1 MLLAVLAKFRS
12 FSFVQISEITIVII
26 DSLFTSMWLIKWKD
40 ELMQWTLF
48 YSITWIIHRLTLLID
63 TSEKKLWAWIARIR
77 WYFLAKLAHFLF
89 CWNILCSWFTYVG
102 FLRVLIKFSCGILN
116 SKQTFCCIIQRIARS
131 YLFFWSYIPLLPKM
145 NLFAIF
151 TARWRHMNIC
161 TLSKTWQISDS

>member
-1 MLLAVLAKFRS
+1 MKRWTDAVDIILFNYVNYTS
-12 FSFVQISEITIVII
+12 I
-26 DSLFTSMWLIKWKD
+26 DSVNWHIGEEVVSLNCQNTLIFFGK
-40 ELMQWTLF
+40 TCA
-48 YSITWIIHRLTLLID
+48 YS
-63 TSEKKLWAWIARIR
+63 
-77 WYFLAKLAHFLF
+77 F
-89 CWNILCSWFTYVG
+89 CWNILCCWFTYVG